1 MVNFSRYDSC
11 HEAYTERSEAN
22 MKETVMQDEDEL
34 YRMFGITAEQVEKW
48 SEEADND
55 TLLDDGGWGPWIKI
69 RDLTPEEQDSLDRAI
84 VLRDRIDALKEETGM
99 SELEAEIKMEAIVK
113 AEEAAKSQAES
124 EKAVASR

>member
-1 MVNFSRYDSC
+1 
-11 HEAYTERSEAN
+11 
-22 MKETVMQDEDEL
+22 MQDEDEL